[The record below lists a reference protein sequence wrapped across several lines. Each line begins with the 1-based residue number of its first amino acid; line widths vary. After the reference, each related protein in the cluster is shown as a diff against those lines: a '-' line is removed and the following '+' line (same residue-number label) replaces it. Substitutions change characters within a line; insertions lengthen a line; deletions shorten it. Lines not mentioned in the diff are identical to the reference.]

1 MPILISNPSLP
12 PQTIKSAVTTAQL
25 APTILQLLGLSPFAL
40 QAVLIEKTAV
50 LPGFEAAQASIK
62 PPYTPATF
70 SSTIVRNNGQAQ
82 FQLTAANV
90 QQFVIQA
97 STDLTN
103 WVAIGTNTMA
113 VSGSSTISDAQ
124 AASFTNRFY
133 RAVETP

>member
-1 MPILISNPSLP
+1 MFKRNSFYFLFFIFYFFSCSSNN
-12 PQTIKSAVTTAQL
+12 VTTDESLKKYFDQYHV
-25 APTILQLLGLSPFAL
+25 TG
-40 QAVLIEKTAV
+40 
-50 LPGFEAAQASIK
+50 
-62 PPYTPATF
+62 TF
-70 SSTIVRNNGQAQ
+70 GMFNNGQAQ